1 MTLPTANSAPIPCL
15 PDYGANCVSNI
26 VPTLVAKPAECP
38 RWFPGEAHRAS
49 QVVLLVLDGLG
60 WCQLQDR
67 LALAPNLAAM
77 RGGYT
82 TTVCPTT
89 TAAALSSITTGLP
102 PGEHGVVGYRMRVQ
116 GTVLNTL
123 RWRRDDA
130 GDARR
135 SFVPE
140 EIQPY
145 EPFLASHPSVITK
158 AEFATSGFT
167 QAHLR
172 GGKWAPWYTPSNI
185 ATQVHRQLR
194 AGERLIYAYYDG
206 IDKVAH
212 AFGLGEHYD
221 AELAFVDDMV
231 GSIRDKLPP
240 EATLLVTA
248 DHGQVDV
255 GDAVVKLPTDLAEMV
270 TSMSG
275 EGRFRWLHTR
285 PDRVERLDNEATAA
299 FGHQSWVVTRDQIID
314 EGWLG
319 PRVGR
324 DAIDRLGDVALVP
337 FEPISHHDPD
347 DVGLTTLIGRHGS
360 MTEAEVFVPLLV
372 CASDSDT

>member
-1 MTLPTANSAPIPCL
+1 MTIDNDTTRPMPCL
-15 PDYGANCVSNI
+15 PDYGAGCVTNI
-26 VPTLVAKPAECP
+26 VPTLVAHPGECP
-38 RWFPGEAHRAS
+38 PWFPSLAHRAS

-60 WCQLQDR
+60 WSQLEDR

-77 RGGYT
+77 QGGPI

-89 TAAALSSITTGLP
+89 TATALSSIATGLP

-135 SFVPE
+135 SFVPS

-145 EPFLASHPSVITK
+145 EPFLGSAPSVITK
-158 AEFATSGFT
+158 AEFSTSGFT

-172 GGKWAPWYTPSNI
+172 NSTWAPWYTPSNI
-185 ATQVHRQLR
+185 ATQIHR
-194 AGERLIYAYYDG
+194 RLAEGDRLVYAYYDG

-221 AELAFVDDMV
+221 AELAFADAMV
-231 GSIRDKLPP
+231 GAIRSELPP
-240 EATLLVTA
+240 GTALLVTA
-248 DHGQVDV
+248 DHGQVHV
-255 GDAVVKLPTDLAEMV
+255 GDAVVKLPGDLAKMV

-285 PDRVERLDNEATAA
+285 RDRVGRLADEAAEA
-299 FGHQSWVVTRDQIID
+299 FGSEAWVVTRDQVV
-314 EGWLG
+314 EEHWLG
-319 PRVGR
+319 PRVSS
-324 DAIDRLGDVALVP
+324 DAIGRLGDVALVP
-337 FEPISHHDPD
+337 FEPVSYHDPD
-347 DVGLTTLIGRHGS
+347 DVGQTVLIGRHGS

-372 CASDSDT
+372 SGSAFDT